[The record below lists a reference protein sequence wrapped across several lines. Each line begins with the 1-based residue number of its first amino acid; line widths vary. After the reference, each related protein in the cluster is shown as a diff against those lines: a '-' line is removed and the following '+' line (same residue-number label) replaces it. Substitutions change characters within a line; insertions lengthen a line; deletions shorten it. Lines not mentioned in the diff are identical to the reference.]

1 MQKVPYEIAV
11 QNQIRMKSVK
21 WLIIQSVVGV
31 AFVAYSIIETTA
43 KMGKDP
49 SAMKPSDQL
58 MWLWMVSYV
67 FMCWP
72 VKNKE
77 DVYR

>member
-1 MQKVPYEIAV
+1 MIEI
-11 QNQIRMKSVK
+11 
-21 WLIIQSVVGV
+21 
-31 AFVAYSIIETTA
+31 TA
-43 KMGKDP
+43 QMGKDP

-58 MWLWMVSYV
+58 MWFWMVCYV
-67 FMCWP
+67 FMYWP